1 MLGSSSFHPPLYNNG
16 EGEGEGEEL
25 GQPNQVQIRTAE
37 FWEDM

>member
-16 EGEGEGEEL
+16 EEEGEEL